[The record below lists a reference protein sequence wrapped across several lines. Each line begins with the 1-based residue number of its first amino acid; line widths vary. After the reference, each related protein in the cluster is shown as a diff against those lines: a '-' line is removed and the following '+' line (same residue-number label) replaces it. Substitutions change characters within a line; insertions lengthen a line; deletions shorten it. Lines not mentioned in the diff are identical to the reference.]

1 VSNKLLK
8 LVGSAWGQRISIFVL
23 VMIVMA
29 IFEPNFFMFS
39 NIRSILLA
47 VSIYGIMGC
56 GMLLVIVTGGID
68 LSIGSTA
75 AMAGCIAAKTF
86 MDHGYTYGGLAFG
99 IALALLFCVA
109 LGLFHGIEVTYFRM
123 PAFVMTLATK
133 YAVYGLI
140 QIYTKGVYVQPVYE
154 NNKFAVIGQ
163 SRPLDIP
170 MPIIIMVV
178 CVAVTAVLLSRT
190 SFGRKCYAV
199 GGNPNASKLV
209 GINTNRHTICV
220 YVLCS
225 FICGI
230 GGIVLASFNMSVSQ
244 VTASGYEGTVLTAM
258 VIGGI
263 NVFGG
268 EGGVSGAIFGTIFV
282 GVINNMLILLDVPPD
297 YQKFVQGIIIIAAI
311 AANMQVYRRSVGLTA
326 SASKRRNRAAIKKE
340 QGQTE

>member
-1 VSNKLLK
+1 MNGKILK
-8 LVGSAWGQRISIFVL
+8 LIGSAWGQRITVFVL

-29 IFEPNFFMFS
+29 IFEPKFFLLS
-39 NIRSILLA
+39 NVRSILLA

-56 GMLLVIVTGGID
+56 GMLIVIVTGGID

-86 MDHGYTYGGLAFG
+86 MDHGYTSGGLMLG
-99 IALALLFCVA
+99 VMLALLFCA
-109 LGLFHGIEVTYFRM
+109 LLGLFHGIEVTYFRM

-140 QIYTKGVYVQPVYE
+140 QIYTKGSYVQPVYG
-154 NNKFAVIGQ
+154 NNMFAIIGQ
-163 SRPLDIP
+163 SRPFGIP
-170 MPIIIMVV
+170 TPIIIMAV
-178 CVAVTAVLLSRT
+178 CISITAVLLSRT
-190 SFGRKCYAV
+190 SFGRRSYAV
-199 GGNPNASKLV
+199 GGNPRAAKLV

-225 FICGI
+225 LICGI

-268 EGGVSGAIFGTIFV
+268 EGGVSGAIFGTLFV

-326 SASKRRNRAAIKKE
+326 SASKGRRILKKE